1 MGRYTNQTTSPSPG
15 LLWNANWKGPGF
27 PDPVGIREMHL
38 CLGKTRYGRILSM
51 GGSET
56 GCVFTPL
63 PSQSSVFHLPSSTI
77 LSPILSLS
85 HEPDSRASLLS
96 LSHEPDSRASLLS
109 LSYEPVS
116 RFAPESPFPNLANS
130 LHVAYSL
137 PHSTPRNV
145 WPSRRPSLFIKECNF
160 VCHRHGT
167 QFAS

>member
-1 MGRYTNQTTSPSPG
+1 
-15 LLWNANWKGPGF
+15 
-27 PDPVGIREMHL
+27 
-38 CLGKTRYGRILSM
+38 M

-85 HEPDSRASLLS
+85 H
-96 LSHEPDSRASLLS
+96 
-109 LSYEPVS
+109 EPVS

-167 QFAS
+167 QFAP